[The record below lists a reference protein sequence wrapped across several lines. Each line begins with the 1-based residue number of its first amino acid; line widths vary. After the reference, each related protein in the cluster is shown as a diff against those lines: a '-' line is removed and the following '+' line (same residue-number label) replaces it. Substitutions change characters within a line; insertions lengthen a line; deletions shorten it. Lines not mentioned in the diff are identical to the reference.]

1 MTVEQALVVI
11 VAADATLT
19 SEDMLGPGPRFF
31 PVIGEQNGDLS
42 YVVYN
47 VRRVDPITTQDIALC
62 SLREWA
68 VQLDC
73 YSGSYGEC
81 RGLANQLL
89 AVLVKHG
96 VYDGISSVILDRDMS
111 LPEEVESKTFHIV
124 LELCIMESLT

>member
-19 SEDMLGPGPRFF
+19 SEDMLGVNLRFF
-31 PVIGEQNGDLS
+31 PVSGEQAGDLS
-42 YVVYN
+42 YVVYG

-62 SLREWA
+62 GLREWA

-73 YSGSYGEC
+73 YSGTYADC
-81 RGLANQLL
+81 RALANQLL

-96 VYDGISSVILDRDMS
+96 VYDGISSVVLERDMS
-111 LPEEVESKTFHIV
+111 LPEEAESKVFHIV